1 MRFLILASIT
11 AFSFYGCSP
20 APYRLGPDAH
30 ADFAA
35 LTSPL
40 AEGRD
45 YSVEVY
51 DRGAEVT
58 VLAPHGGDL
67 ERGTSRL
74 ARRVAGDDWNLY
86 IFNAWLGRDSGRLH
100 LTSAN
105 FDDPRALDLAG
116 RSRLAVSLH
125 GQAEKGRWVCVG
137 GANAEAGRLVS
148 EALEKAGFRTQFPCR
163 RLPGRSPRNLTNRA
177 AAGGVQLE
185 VSLALLREL
194 DKEGEDLPEF
204 TLAVRKGLS
213 AALKDIKEKAR

>member
-11 AFSFYGCSP
+11 ALSLYGCSP

-35 LTSPL
+35 LTSAL

-74 ARRVAGDDWNLY
+74 ARSVAGADWNLY
-86 IFNAWLGRDSGRLH
+86 IFNAWLGRGSGRLH

-116 RSRLAVSLH
+116 RSRIAVSLH

-137 GANAEAGRLVS
+137 GASEEAGRLVS

-177 AAGGVQLE
+177 ADGGVQLE
-185 VSLALLREL
+185 VSLPLLREL
-194 DKEGEDLPEF
+194 DKGGEDLPEF

-213 AALKDIKEKAR
+213 AALKNIKETPR

>member
-1 MRFLILASIT
+1 MRHFIPAALLALSL
-11 AFSFYGCSP
+11 YGCSP
-20 APYRLGPDAH
+20 APYRLGPDAS

-40 AEGRD
+40 TEGRD

-51 DRGAEVT
+51 DRGSEIT

-74 ARRVAGDDWNLY
+74 ARRVAGADWNLY
-86 IFNAWLGRDSGRLH
+86 IFNAWLGRGSGRLH

-116 RSRLAVSLH
+116 RSSLAVSLH
-125 GQAEKGRWVCVG
+125 GQAEKGKWICVG

-163 RLPGRSPRNLTNRA
+163 RLPGRAPKNITNRA

-185 VSLALLREL
+185 VSLSLLREL
-194 DKEGEDLPEF
+194 DKGGEYLPKF
-204 TLAVRKGLS
+204 TLAVRTGLS

>member
-1 MRFLILASIT
+1 MRLLICAAFLAL
-11 AFSFYGCSP
+11 SFCGCSP
-20 APYRLGPDAH
+20 APYRLGPDSH
-30 ADFAA
+30 ADFTA
-35 LTSPL
+35 LVSPL
-40 AEGRD
+40 KEGRD

-51 DRGAEVT
+51 DRGSEII

-74 ARRVAGDDWNLY
+74 ARRVAGADWNLY
-86 IFNAWLGRDSGRLH
+86 IFNAWLGRGSGRLH

-105 FDDPRALDLAG
+105 FDDPRALDLTG

-125 GQAEKGRWVCVG
+125 GQAAKGRWICVG

-148 EALEKAGFRTQFPCR
+148 ESLAKAGFRTEFPCR
-163 RLPGRSPRNLTNRA
+163 RLPGRSPRNITNRA

-185 VSLALLREL
+185 VTLSLLGKL
-194 DKEGEDLPEF
+194 DKGGEDLPKF
-204 TLAVRKGLS
+204 TLAVREGLS

>member
-1 MRFLILASIT
+1 MRHITLAALLAAILS
-11 AFSFYGCSP
+11 GCA
-20 APYRLGPDAH
+20 APYRLGPD
-30 ADFAA
+30 
-35 LTSPL
+35 SL
-40 AEGRD
+40 AGFGQLESSYTEGRD
-45 YSVEVY
+45 YSVEAY
-51 DRGAEVT
+51 DRGSAIT

-74 ARRVAGDDWNLY
+74 ARAVAGADWNLY

-148 EALEKAGFRTQFPCR
+148 EALARAGFRTQFPCR
-163 RLPGRSPRNLTNRA
+163 RLPGRSPRNITNRA

-185 VSLALLREL
+185 VSLSLLREL
-194 DKEGEDLPEF
+194 DKGGADLPEF
-204 TLAVRKGLS
+204 TLAVREALS
-213 AALKDIKEKAR
+213 AALKDIKENPR